1 MKIRLYDCYSNA
13 EKLNVGDE
21 FRGVASGCKSDI
33 FDLEKIDIKLSG
45 VRLKGFR
52 KSSECSEFSW
62 NLTCQT
68 VFIIVD
74 LSTNKVIFT
83 SKKYQR
89 NERCNS
95 DCKFYKELQNFI
107 ESGFV
112 NDEGLYKIEDD
123 VFEDI
128 QLTET
133 KKHLNLPFT
142 KSKTLTIFRI

>member
-1 MKIRLYDCYSNA
+1 MKIRLYDCYGDA
-13 EKLNVGDE
+13 GKLNVGDE
-21 FRGVASGCKSDI
+21 FRGVRYDCASDR
-33 FDLEKIDIKLSG
+33 FDLENIDINVSG

-52 KSSECSEFSW
+52 KSSGCAEFSW
-62 NLTCQT
+62 NLTCQS

-89 NERCNS
+89 NERC
-95 DCKFYKELQNFI
+95 DTGCGFYKDLIKFI
-107 ESGFV
+107 EAGFTTGE
-112 NDEGLYKIEDD
+112 DLYKIEDD

-133 KKHLNLPFT
+133 KKN
-142 KSKTLTIFRI
+142 I

>member
-21 FRGVASGCKSDI
+21 FRGVASDCKSDI
-33 FDLEKIDIKLSG
+33 FDLERVDIKLSG

-52 KSSECSEFSW
+52 KSSGCSEFSW
-62 NLTCQT
+62 NLTCQS

-89 NERCNS
+89 NERFDTGCG
-95 DCKFYKELQNFI
+95 FYKELQKFI

-128 QLTET
+128 
-133 KKHLNLPFT
+133 
-142 KSKTLTIFRI
+142 

>member
-1 MKIRLYDCYSNA
+1 MRIKLYDCYSDA
-13 EKLNVGDE
+13 EKLDVGDE
-21 FRGVASGCKSDI
+21 FRGIHSDCASDT
-33 FDLEKIDIKLSG
+33 FDLEKIDIKLTG

-52 KSSECSEFSW
+52 KSNGSSEFSW

-83 SKKYQR
+83 SKKYHQ
-89 NERCNS
+89 NERYNNG
-95 DCKFYKELQNFI
+95 CKFYKELQKFI

-128 QLTET
+128 
-133 KKHLNLPFT
+133 
-142 KSKTLTIFRI
+142 